1 MQSNKHNNM
10 AGVFDFELHD
20 VDDKVKPPD
29 SDEDDVIEID
39 EVSAIDIYFN
49 LCEMKKL
56 PSRKI

>member
-20 VDDKVKPPD
+20 VDDKIKPTD

-39 EVSAIDIYFN
+39 EVSEIFTYIHMN
-49 LCEMKKL
+49 ISEKL
-56 PSRKI
+56 QT